1 MVIKENKREICLSV
15 IARAFDG
22 LSNKNFSET
31 ALITIGI
38 KIYKYYFP
46 NAFLDDA
53 IKDTISI
60 MRQQRIRG
68 RLVR

>member
-15 IARAFDG
+15 IARALDG
-22 LSNKNFSET
+22 LNNKNFSET
-31 ALITIGI
+31 ALIAIGI

-68 RLVR
+68 HLVR